1 MALFGTDGIRG
12 LANGSVLTAE
22 TALAAAVAAAHILV
36 ESSSNAGQRTSSNG
50 EAASGSRP
58 VAIVGQDSRASGEF
72 LEAAVIAGL
81 ASAGVDV
88 YRVGVLPTPAVAH
101 LVAATGA
108 DLGIMISAS
117 HNPMPDNGI
126 KLFARGGGKLDDAI
140 EAAIEKRMGEP
151 WERPTGR
158 EVGRIVN
165 DENAATAYIQ
175 HLLSSVSTPLQGLKI
190 VVDCA
195 NGASSLVAP
204 LVYEKA
210 GATVVAIHH
219 SPDGWN
225 INDGCGSTHL
235 EDLQAAVVRE
245 GADFGIAHDG
255 DSDRCLAVDHT
266 GAVVD
271 GDQIMTI
278 LANGFKSRGKLKDDT
293 IVATVMSNLGF
304 FHAMNAAGI
313 NVITTA
319 VGDRYVLEQ
328 MLEGDYSLGGE
339 QSGHLI
345 IRDHAGTGDGILTA
359 LALAQEVV
367 RTKKTLSELASAMQR
382 FPQVL
387 INVSG
392 VAKDKLPDSLL
403 VAAAV
408 KDAQQRLGDDGR
420 VLLRASGTESLIRV
434 MVEAA
439 SDSLAQEIAATLA
452 AVVKAELGI

>member
-1 MALFGTDGIRG
+1 
-12 LANGSVLTAE
+12 
-22 TALAAAVAAAHILV
+22 
-36 ESSSNAGQRTSSNG
+36 
-50 EAASGSRP
+50 
-58 VAIVGQDSRASGEF
+58 
-72 LEAAVIAGL
+72 
-81 ASAGVDV
+81 
-88 YRVGVLPTPAVAH
+88 
-101 LVAATGA
+101 
-108 DLGIMISAS
+108 
-117 HNPMPDNGI
+117 MPDNGI

-158 EVGRIVN
+158 AVGRIVN
-165 DENAATAYIQ
+165 DENAAAAYIE
-175 HLLSSVSTPLQGLKI
+175 HLLSSVSTPLAGLKI

-204 LVYEKA
+204 TVYEKA

-225 INDGCGSTHL
+225 INEGCGSTHL
-235 EDLQAAVVRE
+235 EDLQAAVLRE
-245 GADFGIAHDG
+245 RADFGIAHDG
-255 DSDRCLAVDHT
+255 DSDRCLAVDGT

-278 LANGFKSRGKLKDDT
+278 LANGFKARGKLKDDT

-304 FHAMNAAGI
+304 FHAMKNSGI

-345 IRDHAGTGDGILTA
+345 IREHAGTGDGILTA
-359 LALAQEVV
+359 LSLAQEVV
-367 RTKKTLSELASAMQR
+367 RTGKSLADLASAMQR

-387 INVSG
+387 INVAG
-392 VAKDKLPDSLL
+392 VAKDKLPESTV
-403 VAAAV
+403 VATAV
-408 KDAQQRLGDDGR
+408 AEAEAKLGDAGR

-439 SDSLAQEIAATLA
+439 SDSLAQEIASSLA
-452 AVVKAELGI
+452 AVVKAELGN

>member
-36 ESSSNAGQRTSSNG
+36 ESSSNAGK
-50 EAASGSRP
+50 RP
-58 VAIVGQDSRASGEF
+58 RAIVGQDSRASGEF

-108 DLGIMISAS
+108 DLGVMISAS

-126 KLFARGGGKLDDAI
+126 KLFARGGGKLDDAV

-158 EVGRIVN
+158 AVGRIVE
-165 DENAATAYIQ
+165 DSGAAARYID
-175 HLLSSVSTPLQGLKI
+175 HLLASVSTPLAGLKI

-195 NGASSLVAP
+195 NGASSQVAP
-204 LVYEKA
+204 LVYERA

-225 INDGCGSTHL
+225 INENCGSTHMS
-235 EDLQAAVVRE
+235 DLQAAVVVHK
-245 GADFGIAHDG
+245 ADFGIAHDG
-255 DSDRCLAVDHT
+255 DSDRCLAVDAS
-266 GAVVD
+266 GAIVD

-278 LANGFKSRGKLKDDT
+278 LANGFKAQGRLKDET

-304 FHAMNAAGI
+304 FHAMKKSGI
-313 NVITTA
+313 KVITTA

-328 MLEGDYSLGGE
+328 MISGDFSLGGE

-345 IRDHAGTGDGILTA
+345 IREHAGTGDGILTA

-367 RTKKTLSELASAMQR
+367 RTGKPLAELAAAMDR
-382 FPQVL
+382 FPQIL
-387 INVSG
+387 INVSN
-392 VAKDKLPDSLL
+392 VAKEKLAQSSLISDA
-403 VAAAV
+403 VTAAEA
-408 KDAQQRLGDDGR
+408 KLGDEGR
-420 VLLRASGTESLIRV
+420 VLLRASGTEPLIRV
-434 MVEAA
+434 MVEAS
-439 SDSLAQEIAATLA
+439 SDSLAQEIASSLA
-452 AVVKAELGI
+452 AVVKAELGN

>member
-36 ESSSNAGQRTSSNG
+36 ESSSNAGR
-50 EAASGSRP
+50 RP
-58 VAIVGQDSRASGEF
+58 TAIVGQDSRASGEF
-72 LEAAVIAGL
+72 LEAAVVAGL

-88 YRVGVLPTPAVAH
+88 YRVGVLPTPAIAH
-101 LVAATGA
+101 LVGARGA
-108 DLGIMISAS
+108 DLGVMISAS

-158 EVGRIVN
+158 AVGRIIN
-165 DENAATAYIQ
+165 DDTAAAAYIE
-175 HLLSSVSTPLQGLKI
+175 HLLSSLSTPLKGLKI

-195 NGASSLVAP
+195 NGAASSVAP
-204 LVYEKA
+204 IVYEKA
-210 GATVVAIHH
+210 GAKVIAIHH

-255 DSDRCLAVDHT
+255 DSDRCLAVDGS
-266 GAVVD
+266 GAIVD

-278 LANGFKSRGKLKDDT
+278 LANGFKSRGKLKSET

-304 FHAMNAAGI
+304 FHAMKESGI
-313 NVITTA
+313 KVITTA

-328 MLEGDYSLGGE
+328 MIEGDYSLGGE

-367 RTKKTLSELASAMQR
+367 ATGKTLAELASAMKR
-382 FPQVL
+382 FPQIL
-387 INVSG
+387 INVPN
-392 VAKDKLPDSLL
+392 VAKDQLPQST
-403 VAAAV
+403 VIAAAV
-408 KDAQQRLGDDGR
+408 SDAEQKLGDQGR
-420 VLLRASGTESLIRV
+420 VLLRASGTEPLIRV

-439 SDSLAQEIAATLA
+439 SDNLAQEIATSLA
-452 AVVKAELGI
+452 AVVKAELGN

>member
-22 TALAAAVAAAHILV
+22 TALSAAVAAAHILV
-36 ESSSNAGQRTSSNG
+36 ESSSNAGK
-50 EAASGSRP
+50 RP
-58 VAIVGQDSRASGEF
+58 RAIVGQDSRASGEF

-88 YRVGVLPTPAVAH
+88 YRVGVLPTPAIAH

-108 DLGIMISAS
+108 DLGVMISAS

-158 EVGRIVN
+158 AVGRIVN
-165 DENAATAYIQ
+165 DETAAAAYIE
-175 HLLSSVSTPLQGLKI
+175 HLLASVSTPLKGLKI

-195 NGASSLVAP
+195 NGAASAVAP
-204 LVYEKA
+204 IVYEKA
-210 GATVVAIHH
+210 GATVIAIHH
-219 SPDGWN
+219 APDGWN

-255 DSDRCLAVDHT
+255 DSDRCLAVDGS
-266 GAVVD
+266 GAIVD

-278 LANGFKSRGKLKDDT
+278 LARGFKARGKLKDET

-304 FHAMNAAGI
+304 FHAMKNSGI
-313 NVITTA
+313 KVVTTA

-328 MLEGDYSLGGE
+328 MLAGDFSLGGE

-345 IRDHAGTGDGILTA
+345 IREHAGTGDGILTA
-359 LALAQEVV
+359 LALAQEVASSG
-367 RTKKTLSELASAMQR
+367 KSLAELASAMQR

-392 VAKDKLPDSLL
+392 VAKEKLAESTVISDA
-403 VAAAV
+403 VAAAE
-408 KDAQQRLGDDGR
+408 KTLGEDGR

-434 MVEAA
+434 MVEAS
-439 SDSLAQEIAATLA
+439 SDNLAQEIASSLA
-452 AVVKAELGI
+452 AVVKAELGN